1 MRRLIVAT
9 RNKGKIA
16 EISRLLE
23 GMHFEVISMEQAGM
37 KAEIEETG
45 NSFQVNSLIKAN
57 AIFDAIGGAVLA
69 DDSGLEVDYLN
80 GAPGIYSSRF
90 AGENATDED
99 RVKKLLRLMEGIPK
113 AKRSAR
119 FVCAVTAILED
130 GTVLKDS
137 AVCEGYIADKPMGTN
152 GFGYDPVFFLPV
164 LSMTMAEIDSDTKNK
179 ISHRA
184 KALQLIK
191 NQMMKYYG

>member
-16 EISRLLE
+16 EIKRLLE
-23 GMHFEVISMEQAGM
+23 GLPFDVISMEQAGM
-37 KAEIEETG
+37 EAEIEETG
-45 NSFQVNSLIKAN
+45 NSFQENSAIKAK
-57 AIFDAIGGAVLA
+57 AVFDAVGGVVLA

-90 AGENATDED
+90 AGEGASDSD
-99 RVKKLLRLMEGIPK
+99 RVIKLLALLDGVPK
-113 AKRSAR
+113 EKRAAR
-119 FVCAVTAILED
+119 FVCAATVILED
-130 GTVLKDS
+130 GTMLQEQ
-137 AVCEGYIADKPMGTN
+137 AVRDGYIADEPKGSN
-152 GFGYDPVFFLPV
+152 GFGYDPVFFLPDFN
-164 LSMTMAEIDSDTKNK
+164 MTMAEIDSETKNK

-191 NQMMKYYG
+191 NRLIKN

>member
-16 EISRLLE
+16 EIGKLLE
-23 GMHFEVISMEQAGM
+23 GMQFEVISMEQAGM
-37 KAEIEETG
+37 QAEIEEIG
-45 NSFQVNSLIKAN
+45 YSFQENCLIKAKT
-57 AIFDAIGGAVLA
+57 IFDAIGGVVLA
-69 DDSGLEVDYLN
+69 DDSGLEVEYLN

-90 AGENATDED
+90 AGENATDAD
-99 RVKKLLRLMEGIPK
+99 RVRKLLRLMEGVPK
-113 AKRSAR
+113 EKRSAR

-137 AVCEGYIADKPMGTN
+137 AVCEGYIAEEPKGIN
-152 GFGYDPVFFLPV
+152 GFGYDPVFFLPEMN
-164 LSMTMAEIDSDTKNK
+164 MTMAEIGSDTKNK

-191 NQMMKYYG
+191 KQIIKYYG

>member
-16 EISRLLE
+16 EISKLLE
-23 GMHFEVISMEQAGM
+23 GMQFEVMSMEQAGM
-37 KAEIEETG
+37 QAEIEETG
-45 NSFQVNSLIKAN
+45 YSFQENCMIKAKT
-57 AIFDAIGGAVLA
+57 IFDAIGGAVLA

-90 AGENATDED
+90 AGENATDAD
-99 RVKKLLRLMEGIPK
+99 RVRKLLRLMEGVPK
-113 AKRSAR
+113 EKRNAR

-130 GTVLKDS
+130 GRVLMDS
-137 AVCEGYIADKPMGTN
+137 AVCEGYIAGEPKGNN
-152 GFGYDPVFFLPV
+152 GFGYDPVFFLPE
-164 LSMTMAEIDSDTKNK
+164 LNMTMAEIDSDTKNK

-191 NQMMKYYG
+191 DQMTKYYG